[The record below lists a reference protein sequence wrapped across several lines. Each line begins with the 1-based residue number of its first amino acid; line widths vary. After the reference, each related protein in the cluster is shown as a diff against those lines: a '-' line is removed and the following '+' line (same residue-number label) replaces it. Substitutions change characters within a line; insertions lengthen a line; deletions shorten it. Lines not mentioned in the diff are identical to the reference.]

1 MGKIFLS
8 FRGLLFVIMEIIMDY
23 ILPFIRLAKD
33 FQNLANL
40 AVHRVYMNISQIA
53 KHHLKANIKKNN
65 ENKLVFFLI
74 LLYN

>member
-1 MGKIFLS
+1 MS